1 MEGKT
6 RNFEEEFERIYQ
18 EVCNNCEENLR
29 KDRNKLNKF
38 LLIVFII
45 LVILNI
51 ILFVGFI
58 SEGKGIITGTI
69 AISIC
74 IMLFLIIQS
83 REIYKKNYKR
93 NVITALV
100 KAYNPKLYYDAKMG
114 VSKYDYTMSNFDT
127 SFNEFFSEDQIYGTL
142 ENGVKIRASEVAT
155 YIVNKTKETDG
166 TVKEDRTETYR
177 GMYGV
182 VKMPYNITSR
192 IYVSNDSITKRY
204 SENRIEIDSAEF
216 EKYYDC
222 MAEEKVRALRIL
234 TSDVIEKF
242 NDIRRNSKFGF
253 ELKIEDDMIYFRYK
267 CGEIFEPP
275 AFGNGLDKELV
286 KKYYRYIYFP
296 LELIFK
302 ISENV
307 SYVIKEEK

>member
-1 MEGKT
+1 MEEKN
-6 RNFEEEFERIYQ
+6 RNFEEEFELVYKKI
-18 EVCNNCEENLR
+18 CNTCEEKL
-29 KDRNKLNKF
+29 KSDRNKLNKF
-38 LLIVFII
+38 LLIV
-45 LVILNI
+45 LVIALVLNLI
-51 ILFVGFI
+51 FFFKV
-58 SEGKGIITGTI
+58 ETKTVVTGTL
-69 AISIC
+69 AITAC
-74 IMLFLIIQS
+74 IMLFLALQG
-83 REIYKKNYKR
+83 REIYKKNYKN

-100 KAYNPKLYYDAKMG
+100 KAYNSKFYYDQKNG
-114 VSKYDYTMSNFDT
+114 VTKYDYTMSNFDT

-142 ENGVKIRASEVAT
+142 EDGSKIRVSEIAT
-155 YIVNKTKETDG
+155 ALIQKTKNADG

-182 VKMPYNITSR
+182 IRMPHNITSR
-192 IYVSNDSITKRY
+192 IYIANDSITKRY

-234 TSDVIEKF
+234 TSDVIEKL

-267 CGEIFEPP
+267 CGQLFEPP
-275 AFGNGLDKELV
+275 TFRNGLDKDLI
-286 KKYYRYIYFP
+286 KRYYRYIYFP
-296 LELIFK
+296 LEIVTK

-307 SYVIKEEK
+307 SYVVKQDE